1 MSSPGKKPSHV
12 MFGDYCVL
20 METNAEECESWY
32 YFIRR
37 EGNEENL
44 KHLQDQLEKVRMEI
58 IDDYSTFDLDL
69 EHNVRATT
77 AKDMTK
83 VELNSVSFNRKF
95 DGTLKRIDFGF
106 KSNDSNSKKIRK
118 VCKLL
123 GMGRIDEYISDEDI
137 DDEDL
142 ASTNGEES
150 DPEHIFSSDSGSGSG
165 SESDSDSV
173 SDDSDSEEEKK
184 SVDVKQ
190 IPSSLMSK
198 NGKK

>member
-1 MSSPGKKPSHV
+1 
-12 MFGDYCVL
+12 

-95 DGTLKRIDFGF
+95 DGTLKKIDFGF

-118 VCKLL
+118 ICKLL
-123 GMGRIDEYISDEDI
+123 GMGQIDEYISDEDI

-142 ASTNGEES
+142 ASSNDDQS
-150 DPEHIFSSDSGSGSG
+150 DPEHIFSSGSSSDSG
-165 SESDSDSV
+165 SESDSDSG
-173 SDDSDSEEEKK
+173 SNSESDSGLEEEKSLDFK
-184 SVDVKQ
+184 R
-190 IPSSLMSK
+190 IPSSLISK
-198 NGKK
+198 PNKN